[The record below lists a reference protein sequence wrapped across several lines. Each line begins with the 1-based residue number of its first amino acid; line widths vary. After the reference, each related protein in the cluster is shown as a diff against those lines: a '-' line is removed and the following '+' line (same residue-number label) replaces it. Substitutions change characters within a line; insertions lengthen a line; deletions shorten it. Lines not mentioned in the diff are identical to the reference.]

1 MKNPAPQSARGSDE
15 SLENRGSSL
24 AVFYVEQVALN
35 RHDQSMSKITSYLYN
50 IFVLSD
56 QAVENVIA
64 ILSVLYPVIHRRRLG
79 DYLLMKCITA
89 TYLIGVRNCNLL
101 RDKHNLG
108 NDIAHLSYK

>member
-35 RHDQSMSKITSYLYN
+35 RHDQPMSKITSYLYN
-50 IFVLSD
+50 MFVLLD

-64 ILSVLYPVIHRRRLG
+64 IRCVLYSVMDRR
-79 DYLLMKCITA
+79 DVWE
-89 TYLIGVRNCNLL
+89 LIY
-101 RDKHNLG
+101 
-108 NDIAHLSYK
+108 S

>member
-1 MKNPAPQSARGSDE
+1 MKALTSKVGAGQMKNPAPQSARGSDE

-50 IFVLSD
+50 MFVLLD

-64 ILSVLYPVIHRRRLG
+64 IRCVLYSAMDRR
-79 DYLLMKCITA
+79 DVWE
-89 TYLIGVRNCNLL
+89 LI
-101 RDKHNLG
+101 
-108 NDIAHLSYK
+108 Y